1 MSAGKVIEN
10 IIIFGGIGTIAYML
24 LKKQLP
30 TKESCEY
37 DEKYIQAQNNKIL
50 LAISKKASPAQI
62 KQLQADY
69 DIVKT
74 RYDRSNCGLV
84 APKKVN
90 PAGAYIIP
98 EPTSPYC
105 TIDSKDMYNVPVRA
119 KYDDCME
126 NYKKNSDVWKPLI
139 DPNTYLG
146 TELNLLPTFWSR
158 GYYQIFEKASQAPP
172 FSCGNIDVGIKNIK
186 QNIQNAYKY
195 AGSNKVDTSS
205 YDKQLA
211 ELEENFKKYN
221 CRDKIEAERTKM
233 VTDLQLKGSVNA
245 EKSIV
250 TKAFTEQKTY
260 IILGALVLLTGFY
273 VVVKK

>member
-30 TKESCEY
+30 TKESCDY
-37 DEKYIQAQNNKIL
+37 DQKYIEAQNTKIL
-50 LAISKKASPAQI
+50 YAKAKKASPAQI

-105 TIDSKDMYNVPVRA
+105 TIDSKDMFNVPVRA

-139 DPNTYLG
+139 DPSVFQPMLGGKVVYLNDPSIK
-146 TELNLLPTFWSR
+146 ESAKW
-158 GYYQIFEKASQAPP
+158 Y
-172 FSCGNIDVGIKNIK
+172 SCGNIDITIK
-186 QNIQNAYKY
+186 Q
-195 AGSNKVDTSS
+195 
-205 YDKQLA
+205 DKQLILDRYKYSYGRNVNTQDLDA
-211 ELEENFKKYN
+211 EIARLEADFKKFN

-250 TKAFTEQKTY
+250 TKAFSEQKTY

>member
-30 TKESCEY
+30 TKESCDY
-37 DEKYIQAQNNKIL
+37 DQKYIEAQNTKIIF
-50 LAISKKASPAQI
+50 AQAKKASPAQI

-105 TIDSKDMYNVPVRA
+105 TIDSKDMFNVPVRA
-119 KYDDCME
+119 KYDDCIE

-139 DPNTYLG
+139 DPNVFEPEKVIYLNDPRK
-146 TELNLLPTFWSR
+146 ESDKW
-158 GYYQIFEKASQAPP
+158 Y
-172 FSCGNIDVGIKNIK
+172 SCGNIDKRIKTGKQSLIDKYSSKDIRVRNSNSAIFEAGI
-186 QNIQNAYKY
+186 
-195 AGSNKVDTSS
+195 
-205 YDKQLA
+205 A
-211 ELEENFKKYN
+211 ELEADFKKYN

-233 VTDLQLKGSVNA
+233 LTDLQLKGSIKA
-245 EKSIV
+245 EESIV
-250 TKAFTEQKTY
+250 TKGFAEQKTY
-260 IILGALVLLTGFY
+260 IIIGALVLLTGFY